1 MKMIDFNKIKHAPKT
16 ELHCHLDGSV
26 RVETLFELVLKE
38 GLDIEEKDLDS
49 FQERV
54 KIKGDCDSLKEYLN
68 KFVIPSMVMQTRE
81 NIKRITKELL
91 EDASKDGIRYI
102 EIRFAPLLHVNKGLS
117 LEEVVE
123 AVLDGVKE
131 GEKEFNI
138 IGRVILCCMRHME
151 PNDSKTIVELTNK
164 YKDKGVV
171 AVDLAGNEEDFPPEL
186 HKEAF
191 HMAKEYGLNITIH
204 AGETGIENNIV
215 KSIDILGAS
224 RIGHGVYA
232 YKNENIVNLLRERQI
247 PLEICIKSNIDTKAT
262 ESYKTHP
269 IKEYLD
275 KGLKVTLN
283 TDNRTVS
290 DISLTEEYYNL
301 IENQHLSEE
310 DAYSIIKNGINS
322 IFESDSI
329 KHKLST
335 ELREVWDR

>member
-1 MKMIDFNKIKHAPKT
+1 MIDFNKIKYAPKT

-26 RVETLFELVLKE
+26 RVETLFELAIKE
-38 GLDIEEKDLDS
+38 NLDIKEKDINS
-49 FQERV
+49 FQDMV
-54 KIKGDCDSLKEYLN
+54 KIKGECNSLKEYLN
-68 KFVIPSMVMQTRE
+68 KFSIPSMVMQNKE

-91 EDASKDGIRYI
+91 EDASKEGIRYI
-102 EIRFAPLLHVNKGLS
+102 EIRFAPILHVNKGLS

-123 AVLDGVKE
+123 SVLDAIKE
-131 GEKEFNI
+131 GEEEFNI
-138 IGRVILCCMRHME
+138 IGRVILCCMRHMTAK
-151 PNDSKTIVELTNK
+151 DSKTIVELTKK

-171 AVDLAGNEEDFPPEL
+171 AVDLAGNEEDFPPEI

-191 HMAKEYGLNITIH
+191 DMAKEYGLNITIH

-215 KSIDILGAS
+215 KSIDVLGAQ

-232 YKNENIVNLLRERQI
+232 YKNKDIVELLKERKI

-269 IKEYLD
+269 VKEYLD

-290 DISLTEEYYNL
+290 DISLTEEYYKL

-310 DAYSIIKNGINS
+310 EVYIIIENGIDS

-329 KHKLST
+329 KDKLKA
-335 ELREVWDR
+335 ELREVWSR